1 MDRQAGC
8 RAATRAREAK
18 LSRFHEVR
26 VLFMFS
32 PNMDSARLLLV
43 NREDGC
49 WLGWWFPLGSPQ
61 RPVRATCFGSFRTAW
76 KSREKEQAKFLLVLS
91 HSQGDEE
98 QGRRASFRFEKLHV
112 YCGLYPMWRCTFNF
126 IFNIYLGWFIMNS
139 SKRFT

>member
-43 NREDGC
+43 NREDGWAAGLAGGFRSAHLNDRC
-49 WLGWWFPLGSPQ
+49 APRASVRFGQ
-61 RPVRATCFGSFRTAW
+61 RGKAVR
-76 KSREKEQAKFLLVLS
+76 KSRRNFYSFSLTVKATKS
-91 HSQGDEE
+91 KGEE
-98 QGRRASFRFEKLHV
+98 RAFDLKS
-112 YCGLYPMWRCTFNF
+112 CTFTAGF
-126 IFNIYLGWFIMNS
+126 IPCGDALSTSYLIFI
-139 SKRFT
+139 

>member
-43 NREDGC
+43 NRE
-49 WLGWWFPLGSPQ
+49 
-61 RPVRATCFGSFRTAW
+61 RTAAGLAGGFHSAHLNDRCAPRASVRFGPRGKAVR
-76 KSREKEQAKFLLVLS
+76 KSRRNFYSFSLTVKATKSKGEERAFDLKSCTFTAGFIPCGDVLS
-91 HSQGDEE
+91 TSY
-98 QGRRASFRFEKLHV
+98 LI
-112 YCGLYPMWRCTFNF
+112 F
-126 IFNIYLGWFIMNS
+126 I
-139 SKRFT
+139 